1 MAETS
6 RAELKYLVERQREE
20 IRTLNEVGKLLS
32 ATTSPD
38 DILRLVTSYVHQAFP
53 VAMCGIWLLQTRTL
67 RVIPF
72 APIAQMDVTRAIRQ
86 MRDAASE
93 LLRRPLSEADSVAV
107 IEALDGRAGT
117 GLSSTAALRSHLAA
131 PLTVTEQPIGLL
143 CLFSGQEHGFSN
155 EDHHAIGIIAEQLG
169 AALRNAF
176 LVEELR
182 RAGEL
187 KSELLSII
195 SHELNTPLTAV
206 REGVNLIL
214 EGAVGQTTSD
224 QQRLLHI
231 ALENADRLEQLFHKV
246 KLATE
251 LMTGQE
257 TFTFAAA
264 DIRAVLNDVEQV
276 CRPAAQAKGVR
287 LSVTAP
293 ATPLTCLIDRAH
305 LIAALG
311 QLIDNALHATP
322 SGGSVTLQ
330 GAATP
335 TGVDIHVID
344 TGTGIAPEAV
354 PTLFEQFTSV
364 GGIHNR
370 KMGGLGLGLFIAN
383 SLIRGHGG
391 SLHVESTVGKGTH
404 MRVRLPIP
412 PLALPPSSS
421 NTPSGSPSAS
431 SRRSGA

>member
-1 MAETS
+1 MADMS

-32 ATTSPD
+32 ATTNAA
-38 DILRLVTSYVHQAFP
+38 DILRLVTSYLHQAFP
-53 VAMCGIWLLQTRTL
+53 VALCGIWLLQERTL

-72 APIAQMDVTRAIRQ
+72 APIAQMEVTRAIRQ
-86 MRDAASE
+86 MREAASE
-93 LLRRPLSEADSVAV
+93 LLHRPLTEEDSVPV
-107 IEALDGRAGT
+107 MEVLDGRAST
-117 GLSSTAALRSHLAA
+117 GMSSTVALRAHLEA
-131 PLTVTEQPIGLL
+131 PLTVKDQPIGLL

-155 EDHHAIGIIAEQLG
+155 EDHHAIGIVAEQLG

-187 KSELLSII
+187 KNELLSIV

-214 EGAVGQTTSD
+214 EGEMGQITPD
-224 QQRLLHI
+224 QQRLLTV
-231 ALENADRLEQLFHKV
+231 ASENADRLEQLFHKV
-246 KLATE
+246 KMATE
-251 LMTGQE
+251 LTTGQT
-257 TFTFAAA
+257 TFTFATV
-264 DIRAVLNDVEQV
+264 DVQTVLSHVEQTH
-276 CRPAAQAKGVR
+276 RPVASAKGIQ
-287 LSVTAP
+287 LTLTPSAG
-293 ATPLTCLIDRAH
+293 PLTCSMDRAH
-305 LIAALG
+305 LIAALD
-311 QLIDNALHATP
+311 QLIDNALHATS
-322 SGGSVTLQ
+322 SGGTVTLQ
-330 GAATP
+330 GSATP
-335 TGVDIHVID
+335 IGVDIQVID

-383 SLIRGHGG
+383 SFIRGHGG
-391 SLHVESTVGKGTH
+391 TLHVDSTPGKGTR
-404 MRVRLPIP
+404 MLVRLPT
-412 PLALPPSSS
+412 

-431 SRRSGA
+431 TPRSGA